1 MSQGPFQSRTRVL
14 FSRHACPVN
23 MTHLKHVSDTC
34 PTVWCP
40 TRRIRDT
47 RGGLDVS
54 GDLVCN
60 LCFQDLKFPDPSSL
74 SSTLILVAILSCG
87 RNPSPLGYR
96 NNRKIKFLRS
106 EN

>member
-1 MSQGPFQSRTRVL
+1 MSQGPFLSRTRVL

-23 MTHLKHVSDTC
+23 MTRSKRVSDTC

-54 GDLVCN
+54 GDLVQYFNRTCLN
-60 LCFQDLKFPDPSSL
+60 V
-74 SSTLILVAILSCG
+74 ILVI
-87 RNPSPLGYR
+87 PLEM
-96 NNRKIKFLRS
+96 S
-106 EN
+106 